1 MTTPR
6 NTSDAAAHLQVRPEH
21 TALRHDKRTPN
32 TPITT
37 HVRRYHFKLQRVVL
51 CRNIWCCVR
60 RHRAHDVAD
69 SEQRRRFFRLHW
81 LPYVLPRAPPWFWD
95 WLHSKQPGGLWKY
108 NANVQTEPTSFVLRT
123 QPDYKSLLDV
133 ACNGGF
139 MLQRLQKQRPKAKHY
154 GTDISPAM
162 VAATR
167 SRCTECAG
175 VAVYDLATLVID
187 EKAARSAGNVS
198 IITDEQGSVLPP
210 SFDVV
215 IVSDVLFFMPWA
227 GLPPAA
233 NRFVPTS
240 WLRAS
245 QKRLFDA
252 LTRMAKRVVVFSDH
266 ENNPYV
272 VDFLQA
278 MGAVRRPMV
287 TLHGRKQRSV
297 WTAAGRAP

>member
-1 MTTPR
+1 VTTPR
-6 NTSDAAAHLQVRPEH
+6 NMPRGFKYDHSIPLYDTTKGRRTRRSPRTYDATTSNCN
-21 TALRHDKRTPN
+21 ALC
-32 TPITT
+32 
-37 HVRRYHFKLQRVVL
+37 FVVIFGVVFGVIVL
-51 CRNIWCCVR
+51 
-60 RHRAHDVAD
+60 AMSLDG
-69 SEQRRRFFRLHW
+69 EQRRRFFRLHW

-108 NANVQTEPTSFVLRT
+108 NANVQTELTSFVLRT

-133 ACNGGF
+133 ACNGGY

-162 VAATR
+162 VAATQ

-198 IITDEQGSVLPP
+198 ITDEQGRVLPP
-210 SFDVV
+210 SYDVV